1 MNRWLVCV
9 SALLLAGGCG
19 TMQIEEFA
27 GNTPRFVL
35 EEYFVGSTRAT
46 GLFEDRFGRVQR
58 QFVVDI
64 DGAWDGRTLTLTENF
79 VYDDGETEERIWF
92 IEKTAEARYSGK
104 TANAI
109 GTAEGYTAGNALHWE
124 YAFNLAVGDGTWKVH
139 FDDWMFLQPNG
150 TLLNKA
156 TITRWGFK
164 LGTVFLS
171 FERAEP

>member
-1 MNRWLVCV
+1 MTRRLVCL

-19 TMQIEEFA
+19 TMQIDEFA

-35 EEYFVGSTRAT
+35 EDYFAGSTRAT

-64 DGAWDGRTLTLTENF
+64 DGVWDGRTLTLTEDF
-79 VYDDGETEERIWF
+79 VYDDGETEQRIWI
-92 IEKTAEARYSGK
+92 IEKTAEARYSGT
-104 TANAI
+104 TANAV
-109 GTAEGYTAGNALHWE
+109 GAAEGQTSGNALHWQ
-124 YAFNLAVGDGTWKVH
+124 YDFKLAVGDDTWQVH

-171 FERAEP
+171 FERAGP